1 MFCWSASREW
11 FNGCG
16 EACSEVHPRPK
27 PKSSTARRRPR
38 NLLRGAP
45 TPGAA
50 VLDHEAAA
58 AQRGPRCAPQDI
70 HARNRAGV
78 LQENRQVHH
87 GRIWGV
93 NAEGPAGELAVH
105 FRHDVLYA
113 QRPPRQS
120 FPPCGGP
127 SNVSCVAARA
137 RTVVMRPQRYIICP
151 GGPWSAEQ
159 GNSWCRRRSRPP
171 CPSPC
176 NPCG

>member
-105 FRHDVLYA
+105 FRHDVLLCA
-113 QRPPRQS
+113 AASTPILSTMRWAIQCELCGRQGAH
-120 FPPCGGP
+120 GGHEAP
-127 SNVSCVAARA
+127 TLQNLSWRTLVSGARQFVVQEAFETAMSVAL
-137 RTVVMRPQRYIICP
+137 
-151 GGPWSAEQ
+151 
-159 GNSWCRRRSRPP
+159 
-171 CPSPC
+171 
-176 NPCG
+176 